1 MKLIAFFNTYLFIS
15 GMVLEIFAPHLNI
28 LGVAPSNYVWFVFF
42 ISSIFSFSK
51 YERKVI
57 LCLLGFVY
65 VLPLISM
72 INSLIFY
79 DPASTTLLM
88 KEKLKFN
95 LALSVGLI
103 YGFKYIELLP
113 IKRVYIAF
121 TVLSSIFAIGQSFNI
136 KEFYFFHLLINNLRD
151 LDLTNI
157 SARPPGLAPYYLP
170 LSYQLGISYL
180 ILAEDDIFENKALKW
195 MTNIIIL
202 AGIIIAETR
211 SAWMGIVLGLYF
223 FIYQMPQAKRR
234 LPIKLLIS
242 LIICIVVKVSI
253 NVDRFSPIFT
263 NLSSLFDNQSEF
275 IMKNKSS
282 VYANEDYNLT
292 VRKWMIIS
300 GAYVA
305 LDNPWVGIG
314 RNVDN
319 YHLEITRLEKHINMP
334 NEVKNG
340 VLSTYT
346 HNSFL
351 NFTVSEGILIF
362 ILTFCFWLMI
372 LTNIIKQKTID
383 SILPISI
390 CIFFII
396 NGLLHN
402 SGLLN
407 YSLAQIFLGIL
418 FSKTTIIKFR
428 SNS

>member
-1 MKLIAFFNTYLFIS
+1 
-15 GMVLEIFAPHLNI
+15 
-28 LGVAPSNYVWFVFF
+28 
-42 ISSIFSFSK
+42 
-51 YERKVI
+51 
-57 LCLLGFVY
+57 
-65 VLPLISM
+65 M
-72 INSLIFY
+72 INSLIFH

-136 KEFYFFHLLINNLRD
+136 KEFYFFHLLTNNLSD
-151 LDLTNI
+151 LDFTNI

-234 LPIKLLIS
+234 LPIKLLIG

-253 NVDRFSPIFT
+253 NADRFSPIFT

-428 SNS
+428 LNS